1 MVLVLTTWCFYLQNG
16 VKFNLGLNSGSGGT
30 VDGKSANVGQH
41 NVEDTNCPAEE
52 FRTEDAMNFLCFVVK

>member
-1 MVLVLTTWCFYLQNG
+1 M
-16 VKFNLGLNSGSGGT
+16 
-30 VDGKSANVGQH
+30 DGKSANVGQH